1 MAGPLTDIRV
11 LDLSR
16 VLAGP
21 WATQCL
27 ADLGAD
33 VIKVER
39 PGGGDD
45 TRAWGPPFFGDPE
58 DRQSA
63 YYMGTNRGK
72 RSLALDI
79 TTPEGQDI
87 VRKLVIK
94 SDIFVEN
101 FKVGGLA
108 KYGLDYPA
116 LKAINPGLIYCS
128 ITGFGQTG
136 PYKDRPG
143 YDLMIQGLGGLMSVT
158 GSPDSIPGGGPL
170 RAGVAVTDLF
180 TGMYSTVGILAALH
194 HRTKTG
200 HGQHIDMS
208 LLDTQVATLANQSMS
223 YLVSGKSP
231 ERQGNSHPSI
241 VPYQSFATKDG
252 HMILAVGNDGQFA
265 RLCGVAG
272 VPALASD
279 KRFATNQA
287 RVQNR
292 DALISTLV
300 GIMEQKTTQNWV
312 DTLAAANVPCGP
324 INKIE
329 DVFADAQV
337 QDRGVRIEIKDAG
350 GIMVPGVANP
360 IRFSET
366 KINYT
371 QAPPRVGEHTD
382 EILRELLD

>member
-1 MAGPLTDIRV
+1 MAGPLKGIRV

-39 PGGGDD
+39 PKYGDD
-45 TRAWGPPFFGDPE
+45 TRAWGPPFFGPPE

-79 TTPEGQDI
+79 TSTEGQDI
-87 VRKLVIK
+87 IRKLVIE

-108 KYGLDYPA
+108 KYGLDYA
-116 LKAINPGLIYCS
+116 SLKAINPGLIYCS

-136 PYKDRPG
+136 PYKNRPG

-158 GSPDSIPGGGPL
+158 GNPDSTPGGGPL

-180 TGMYSTVGILAALH
+180 TGMYGTVGILAALY
-194 HRTKTG
+194 HRERTG
-200 HGQHIDMS
+200 KGQHIDMS

-252 HMILAVGNDGQFA
+252 HMILAVGNDSQFA
-265 RLCGVAG
+265 GLCGVAG
-272 VPALASD
+272 LTGLVED
-279 KRFATNQA
+279 TRFATNQA
-287 RVQNR
+287 RVENR
-292 DALISTLV
+292 EALIAILEGV
-300 GIMEQKTTQNWV
+300 MAQKTTCDWV
-312 DTLAAANVPCGP
+312 DLLSAANVPCGP

-329 DVFADAQV
+329 DVFADEQV
-337 QDRGVRIEIKDAG
+337 QSRGTKIEIADAD
-350 GIMVPGVANP
+350 GILVPGVANP
-360 IRFSET
+360 IRFSDT
-366 KINYT
+366 KIEYS

-382 EILRELLD
+382 EILQELLD